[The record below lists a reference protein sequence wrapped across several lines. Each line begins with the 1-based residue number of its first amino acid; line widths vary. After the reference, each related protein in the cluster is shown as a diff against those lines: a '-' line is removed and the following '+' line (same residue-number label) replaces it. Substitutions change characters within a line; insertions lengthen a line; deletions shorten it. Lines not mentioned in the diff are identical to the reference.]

1 MSITGLIIAL
11 GLLID
16 NAIVMVDEVRE
27 RQHLGMTTSE
37 SIRRSVRHL
46 VVPLLGSTLTTALA
60 FAPIALMPGSVGEF
74 VGTIAVSVILALFS
88 SLFLALT
95 VIPALTGL
103 LSGLGQSSERQAWWQ
118 VGYSNSRLT
127 SAYAWVLDRV
137 FARPVLGIA
146 LALALPIGGFVS
158 ATQLIEQFFPP
169 TGRDMFQIEL
179 ELPTYASLP
188 QTQAAAERAR
198 EIMIAYPQVRDV
210 H

>member
-1 MSITGLIIAL
+1 
-11 GLLID
+11 
-16 NAIVMVDEVRE
+16 
-27 RQHLGMTTSE
+27 MTASE
-37 SIRRSVRHL
+37 SITKSVRHL

-103 LSGLGQSSERQAWWQ
+103 LSYRSSPHEGRGRTNSKWWQ
-118 VGYSNSRLT
+118 VGFSNSRLT
-127 SAYAWVLDRV
+127 GAYSWALERI
-137 FARPVLGIA
+137 FARPAIGIA
-146 LALALPIGGFVS
+146 LAVALPIGGFVA

-188 QTQAAAERAR
+188 Q
-198 EIMIAYPQVRDV
+198 
-210 H
+210 